1 MKSTELDALKKREC
15 YADRQI
21 LQKAHREDVLDWQD
35 TLSLGEDFFG
45 DLVKIDALMKEISL
59 DDHVSQDDKEPILAQ
74 LKLIADYIQSSYT
87 RNIELPLRDISESVN
102 NRIDQISTATD
113 QRKVDVQTMERMTWN
128 TDVVDKHLLIQIYHD
143 LYTRYKFLFEE
154 ASRDLYL
161 LMKETTEQRNRI
173 RKYTTKR

>member
-1 MKSTELDALKKREC
+1 M
-15 YADRQI
+15 
-21 LQKAHREDVLDWQD
+21 QKAHTEDVSVWKE
-35 TLSLGEDFFG
+35 TLSRGEEFCD

-74 LKLIADYIQSSYT
+74 LKLIADHIQSSYT
-87 RNIELPLRDISESVN
+87 RNIELPLRDVSESVN
-102 NRIDQISTATD
+102 NRIDQISTATN
-113 QRKVDVQTMERMTWN
+113 QRKVDVQTMERMIWN
-128 TDVVDKHLLIQIYHD
+128 TNAVDKHQLILIYHD

-173 RKYTTKR
+173 RKYTIKR